1 MIARVVTPR
10 RRVIPSPAAE
20 IRPLRPIHKKCA
32 VGIWSIHYRVSAR
45 SRARLAVALTSAS
58 SVVYGNTSNAF
69 GGQLQKLVGWQA
81 AKTDAEVAAF
91 MKSLA
96 Y

>member
-1 MIARVVTPR
+1 
-10 RRVIPSPAAE
+10 
-20 IRPLRPIHKKCA
+20 
-32 VGIWSIHYRVSAR
+32 VSAR

-69 GGQLQKLVGWQA
+69 GGQLQKLVGWQTT
-81 AKTDAEVAAF
+81 KTDAEVAAF